1 MLIITLIRQQ
11 LTMLLVKR
19 RQPRFILMIIFIRV
33 LLGRLSLQKLS
44 FEDCCVVITLLPP
57 RLILLGRRFRVS
69 KRGANSQP
77 KLKQF
82 LKVAAY
88 NQETPRRHQKGSL
101 NFRRVLLD
109 SISVKSILKQTVLCC
124 NPSWGDSQ
132 SYFFKTDIID
142 IQ

>member
-19 RQPRFILMIIFIRV
+19 RQLRFILLIIFTRV

-57 RLILLGRRFRVS
+57 RSILLGRRFQVS
-69 KRGANSQP
+69 KQGTNSQP

-82 LKVAAY
+82 LKVAVY
-88 NQETPRRHQKGSL
+88 HEETPGGHQKGSL
-101 NFRRVLLD
+101 NFCRVLLD
-109 SISVKSILKQTVLCC
+109 SLSQKHFEANSFMLQSVL
-124 NPSWGDSQ
+124 G
-132 SYFFKTDIID
+132 
-142 IQ
+142 